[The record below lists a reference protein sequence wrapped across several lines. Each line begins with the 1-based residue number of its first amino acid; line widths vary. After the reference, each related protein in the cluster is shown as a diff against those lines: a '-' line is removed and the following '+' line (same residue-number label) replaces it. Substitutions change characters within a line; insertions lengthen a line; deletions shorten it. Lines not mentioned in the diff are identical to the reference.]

1 MPNKKTEAAPL
12 TVYQAIGPNIYFDGN
27 SYRVRAI
34 VNGTRFSKSLS
45 SKRKAVMYRNSL
57 LKNA

>member
-1 MPNKKTEAAPL
+1 MPNKKTAPL
-12 TVYQAIGPNIYFDGN
+12 TVYQPVGPNIYYDGN

-34 VNGTRFSKSLS
+34 VNGTRYSKSLS